1 MDSKSIAT
9 LEYQKILDRLSGYT
23 SFSASASM
31 VRALRPTNDY
41 SLAVERQ
48 ARTTEARRLLS
59 EHADLSIGGAR
70 DVRPLAELAARGG
83 VLAVEELLD
92 IKSTL
97 ISSRDLHRFFTKLD
111 LEIPNLRSIAAGL
124 EPPTGVIE
132 AISAVISD
140 KAEVLDSASAKLTAL
155 RHEVKIRI

>member
-41 SLAVERQ
+41 PLAVERQ

-59 EHADLSIGGAR
+59 DHADLSIGGAR

-132 AISAVISD
+132 AISAVDIG
-140 KAEVLDSASAKLTAL
+140 
-155 RHEVKIRI
+155 